1 MSVRR
6 GRNLVSL
13 TYVRRRR
20 TGCQLSYNATAQTEI
35 PPLGNTMTSTL
46 DLKSHLEI
54 PNLQFENV
62 RKSILKVL
70 KYL

>member
-1 MSVRR
+1 M
-6 GRNLVSL
+6 SL
-13 TYVRRRR
+13 TNVRVRR

-35 PPLGNTMTSTL
+35 PPLGNTMTSTS

-54 PNLQFENV
+54 PSLQLENAK
-62 RKSILKVL
+62 KSILKV